1 MAKDWVEMVNSA
13 AGAEGRLG
21 PFGSEVRDDVGA
33 CMTTKV
39 VVDVASSGEH
49 YELEATTAGGSGIN
63 DAFLAAIA

>member
-1 MAKDWVEMVNSA
+1 
-13 AGAEGRLG
+13 
-21 PFGSEVRDDVGA
+21 
-33 CMTTKV
+33 MTTKV